1 MSATTP
7 QEQILGIVNNHWQSC
22 CVGAAAQLELA
33 DFLAD
38 GPLHVDVLA
47 ERTKTHA
54 SSLYRMLRA
63 LESTGI
69 FTQTSPRVFGN
80 TPASECLRRNLAGSN
95 WAWIRLTLCSGAP
108 VFEGWRGL
116 MLALRNGRPG
126 FNQVTGQG
134 VWEHLQ
140 SSPETQ
146 TIFNQAMRDLSA
158 SISPA
163 VAGSF
168 DWSRFPVVADIGG
181 GIGSQL
187 SSILDAH
194 PSCRGILFDQP
205 AVVAEALDGRIERV
219 GGDFFKDVPVQA
231 NAYVMRWI
239 LHDWSDEESVALLT
253 NVKKATRAEAR
264 LMVVES
270 VIPETPE
277 FDMGKWMDLNMMAM
291 ATGRERTAAEF
302 RGLFERAGF
311 ALEQIVSTPSPLSIV
326 IGRPI
331 M

>member
-1 MSATTP
+1 MSTATP
-7 QEQILGIVNNHWQSC
+7 QDQILAIVNNHWQSS

-33 DFLAD
+33 DLLAD
-38 GPLHVDVLA
+38 GPLHVDALA

-54 SSLYRMLRA
+54 PSLYRMLRA

-69 FTQTSPRVFGN
+69 FSQTSPHVFVN
-80 TPASECLRRNLAGSN
+80 TPASECLRRNVAGSH
-95 WAWIRLTLCSGAP
+95 WAWIRFTLCAGAP

-116 MLALRNGRPG
+116 MLSLQNGRPG
-126 FNQVTGQG
+126 FDQVTGQNA
-134 VWEHLQ
+134 WEHMQ
-140 SSPETQ
+140 SNPQTQ

-163 VAGSF
+163 VAASF
-168 DWSRFPVVADIGG
+168 NWSRFPVVADIGG

-205 AVVAEALDGRIERV
+205 AVVAEARDGRLECV
-219 GGDFFKDVPVQA
+219 GGDFFKAVPIQA
-231 NAYVMRWI
+231 EAYMMRWV
-239 LHDWSDEESVALLT
+239 LHDWSDQESVDLLM
-253 NVKKATRAEAR
+253 NVRKVATPNAR

-270 VIPETPE
+270 VIPESPE
-277 FDMGKWMDLNMMAM
+277 FDMGKWMDLNMMVM

-311 ALEQIVSTPSPLSIV
+311 ALEQIVPTPSPLSIV
-326 IGRPI
+326 VGKPI